1 MDIKD
6 LRKQIDE
13 KDDKLSEVFTE
24 RMLLCKEI
32 GKVKA
37 RENAAINASERENE
51 IIARVAKD
59 KPEELVKYVALL
71 YRNIFSLSKAYQSEF
86 YAENSGI
93 GNKIT
98 GYMKNTDKISASVAV
113 FGGEK
118 ARYAARRSFPVTV
131 ITDFKNS
138 DGAIKAVRSG
148 LCDFVVLPAG
158 EGDGFGAD
166 VIETIAE
173 NGLFIVKTI
182 ETECENGGSDAESC
196 GKSFGKSC
204 GKSKF
209 VVLSSDGAVFKGADR
224 VSVALELD
232 NRPGSLLMPVSR
244 ISGAAYNVTEIK
256 SIAKNVFKTLVFIEF
271 ECDVMTKEA
280 LNLMSELKISSGN
293 FYFLGA
299 YKQTV

>member
-1 MDIKD
+1 MNIKD
-6 LRKQIDE
+6 LREQIDE
-13 KDDKLSEVFTE
+13 KDDKLSEIFTE

-37 RENAAINASERENE
+37 RENVAINVFERENE

-86 YAENSGI
+86 YAENTEI
-93 GNKIT
+93 CQKIA
-98 GYMKNTDKISASVAV
+98 GYMKQTDKVSAQIAV

-118 ARYAARRSFPVTV
+118 ARFAARRSFPVTV
-131 ITDFKNS
+131 ITDFKNA
-138 DGAIKAVRSG
+138 DGAIKAVKSG
-148 LCDFVVLPAG
+148 LCEFAVLPAG
-158 EGDGFGAD
+158 ENGCFNEE
-166 VIETIAE
+166 VIKSIVE
-173 NGLFIVKTI
+173 NELFIVKTI
-182 ETECENGGSDAESC
+182 ETENTGGEENTKAC
-196 GKSFGKSC
+196 GKN
-204 GKSKF
+204 KF
-209 VVLSSDGAVFKGADR
+209 VVLSFRGEIFKGADR

-256 SIAKNVFKTLVFIEF
+256 NIAKNVFKTLVFIEF
-271 ECDVMTKEA
+271 ECDVATKEA
-280 LNLMSELKISSGN
+280 LNLMSELKVSSEN

>member
-6 LRKQIDE
+6 LRKQIDQ
-13 KDDKLSEVFTE
+13 KDDKLSEIFTE

-37 RENAAINASERENE
+37 QKNVAINVSDRENE

-86 YAENSGI
+86 YAENAEI
-93 GNKIT
+93 CQKIA
-98 GYMKNTDKISASVAV
+98 GYMKQTDKVSASVAV

-118 ARYAARRSFPVTV
+118 ARYAAQRAFPVAV
-131 ITDFKNS
+131 VSDFKNV
-138 DGAIKAVRSG
+138 DGAIKAVKSG
-148 LCDFVVLPAG
+148 LCEFAVLPAG
-158 EGDGFGAD
+158 E
-166 VIETIAE
+166 
-173 NGLFIVKTI
+173 NGCFNEEIIKSIVKNELFIVKTI
-182 ETECENGGSDAESC
+182 ETESTDGEENPKASE
-196 GKSFGKSC
+196 KNKY
-204 GKSKF
+204 
-209 VVLSSDGAVFKGADR
+209 VVLSPDGAIFKGADR

-256 SIAKNVFKTLVFIEF
+256 SIAKNAFKTMVFIEF
-271 ECDVMTKEA
+271 ECDIATKEA
-280 LNLMSELKISSGN
+280 LNLMSELKVSSEN